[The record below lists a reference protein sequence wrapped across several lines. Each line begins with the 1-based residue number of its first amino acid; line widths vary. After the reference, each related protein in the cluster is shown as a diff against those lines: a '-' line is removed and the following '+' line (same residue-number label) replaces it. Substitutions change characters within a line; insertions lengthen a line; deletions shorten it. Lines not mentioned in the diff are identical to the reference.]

1 MSKKQPYLYNLQKKK
16 NVGSTP
22 TTYTSSIKTI
32 KGEKIME
39 FDNISIL
46 IIGLLVGGMFSL
58 YLGMENIASAIF
70 GGLIGYLAKD
80 PIKTL
85 LKHGNSQEDESVD
98 DEIENIN

>member
-1 MSKKQPYLYNLQKKK
+1 
-16 NVGSTP
+16 
-22 TTYTSSIKTI
+22 
-32 KGEKIME
+32 ME

-46 IIGLLVGGMFSL
+46 IIGLLIGGMFSL

-85 LKHGNSQEDESVD
+85 LNRGNNQDESVD
-98 DEIENIN
+98 DELENTN

>member
-1 MSKKQPYLYNLQKKK
+1 
-16 NVGSTP
+16 
-22 TTYTSSIKTI
+22 
-32 KGEKIME
+32 ME

-46 IIGLLVGGMFSL
+46 IIGLLLGGMFSL

-85 LKHGNSQEDESVD
+85 LTHNDIQEESAEDE
-98 DEIENIN
+98 IN

>member
-1 MSKKQPYLYNLQKKK
+1 
-16 NVGSTP
+16 
-22 TTYTSSIKTI
+22 
-32 KGEKIME
+32 ME

-46 IIGLLVGGMFSL
+46 IVGLLVGGMFSL

-85 LKHGNSQEDESVD
+85 LKHGNAQEDEGVD

>member
-1 MSKKQPYLYNLQKKK
+1 
-16 NVGSTP
+16 
-22 TTYTSSIKTI
+22 
-32 KGEKIME
+32 ME

-46 IIGLLVGGMFSL
+46 IIGLLLGGMFSL

-85 LKHGNSQEDESVD
+85 LNHSDTQDESVED
-98 DEIENIN
+98 DI

>member
-1 MSKKQPYLYNLQKKK
+1 
-16 NVGSTP
+16 
-22 TTYTSSIKTI
+22 
-32 KGEKIME
+32 ME

-46 IIGLLVGGMFSL
+46 IIGLLIGGMLSL

-85 LKHGNSQEDESVD
+85 LNHTNAQDESVD
-98 DEIENIN
+98 DDI